1 MKVYPKNMKKNYN
14 LLGGLHNSQK
24 LLLLL
29 TQKGLS
35 RQDAYLIIQK
45 NSMKAWDKKKNFFEI
60 IQNDKKIKKY
70 ISSEELKK
78 TLEIDSNNKK
88 IDWIFKNKIK

>member
-1 MKVYPKNMKKNYN
+1 
-14 LLGGLHNSQK
+14 
-24 LLLLL
+24 
-29 TQKGLS
+29 
-35 RQDAYLIIQK
+35 
-45 NSMKAWDKKKNFFEI
+45 MKAWDKKKNFFEI